1 MVDWYSV
8 SVAVFCVFLAVVMWL
23 DRKNV
28 KRDSILFMRKT
39 QRGKKLIMRLGTSIP
54 GLKAVGVFAVIVGF
68 AVSLFFMF
76 YLGTSAYEMAIAEK
90 PPMASVG
97 LLLPSFTAEPVL
109 LPGIVGA
116 PFWYWMIS
124 IALLIVFHEG
134 MHGLM
139 AAREKMKIKSLGW
152 GVLAIIPMAFV
163 EPDEKELQKRPAW
176 QQLRVFAAG
185 SFGNFILAAISI
197 ILLYAFMVSFYVPGG
212 VAFNSYMPGYPAENV
227 NLTGVIVGLSFA
239 DSDANY
245 NLIINDVET
254 LKAALDSAGPA
265 RDVVVHTRVYYRNY
279 TFEERNYSLVTAS
292 NGTSAVLGINYNLQ
306 TANFLRLENGLWEWR
321 QVINFFE
328 GLFEWMFIINIGVG
342 AVNLLP
348 LGPLDGGRMWQL
360 VFRRIS
366 KKRSKAL
373 EKTVTGLALAL
384 IILNFIIPI
393 MRTFTG

>member
-366 KKRSKAL
+366 KKRSKTL